1 MDPVDLDEVDKEI
14 LRRLQDNARYTA
26 VELAEAVGVSDNT
39 VHNRMDRLEAADVI
53 TGYTATIDP
62 ERAGFEFVFL
72 FTCTVRISER
82 TRVAD
87 EIIGMSGV
95 IQVTQLMTGQHNL
108 LIRAVGRD
116 DEDITRLA
124 ERIDGLQL
132 EINDESLVRAEHTA
146 ALDFVKVTDD
156 AAVE

>member
-1 MDPVDLDEVDKEI
+1 
-14 LRRLQDNARYTA
+14 
-26 VELAEAVGVSDNT
+26 
-39 VHNRMDRLEAADVI
+39 MDRLEAADVI
-53 TGYTATIDP
+53 TGYTATVDP

-95 IQVTQLMTGQHNL
+95 IQVTELMTGQHNL

-132 EINDESLVRAEHTA
+132 EINDESLVRTEHTA